1 MAPKKS
7 KASKKAGKSAVAPKE
22 AGPPAPLPASRI
34 TAEGLARAQHLVA
47 ARSNEHGATNIRL
60 AGRALREGYYPIFL
74 HCLYA
79 GLVPPFSPF
88 LLAILEAYQIQLLH
102 LHPNS
107 ILILA
112 IFAYLCEAYIG
123 IRPSVALFRHFY
135 SLRSSASN
143 EQTGCVSF
151 RISDVGVKDYIP

>member
-1 MAPKKS
+1 MLD
-7 KASKKAGKSAVAPKE
+7 KA
-22 AGPPAPLPASRI
+22 RR
-34 TAEGLARAQHLVA
+34 RAATQT
-47 ARSNEHGATNIRL
+47 NEHGVTDMRL
-60 AGRALREGYYPIFL
+60 AGSEPGEGYYPIFL

-107 ILILA
+107 ILILS

-123 IRPSVALFRHFY
+123 IRPSVQLFRHFY
-135 SLRSSASN
+135 SLRSSAPG
-143 EQTGCVSF
+143 EQTRCVSF
-151 RISDVGVKDYIP
+151 RISDAGTKDYIPIAWVGENAVTQITKKVDDFRKRWLLEIGRAHV